1 MLRRISSMT
10 KTIWKKVRSEKYRR
24 SFVDAHI
31 SNTVAA
37 QIAAMREDRKWT
49 QTALAEKAGMKQ
61 SRISALEDPD
71 FENVEIATLKRIAA
85 ACDVALTVR
94 FVPFSEL
101 AIWAG
106 NLDGSMFHVPDF
118 CRDAFAEDVG
128 EASVA
133 PGHFSPYQEIETAL
147 LKSSK

>member
-10 KTIWKKVRSEKYRR
+10 RTIWKKMRSETYRR

-31 SNTVAA
+31 SNTIAA

-94 FVPFSEL
+94 FIPFSEL
-101 AIWAG
+101 AVWAA
-106 NLDGSMFHVPDF
+106 NLDGS
-118 CRDAFAEDVG
+118 
-128 EASVA
+128 
-133 PGHFSPYQEIETAL
+133 
-147 LKSSK
+147 